1 MLSLSFLLSFKHILR
16 RVLTTICTTLT
27 FLLPLFRSTSFCAY
41 QTILYPIYSLLHV
54 DICSQPKEVG
64 PCRGYFPR
72 WYFDSSKGICLQF
85 IYGGC
90 RGNKN
95 NFEHFEEC
103 NRMCQINSEGKNG
116 ALVFLIIPSLA
127 VLLPS
132 LLFCTDNSFQPCTE

>member
-1 MLSLSFLLSFKHILR
+1 MCPRFERPKWDSLLLSSPSFSICTFFCFFMCTIFKYALTEYLSLLSLLSLPNFLFHSLR
-16 RVLTTICTTLT
+16 WT
-27 FLLPLFRSTSFCAY
+27 
-41 QTILYPIYSLLHV
+41 

-72 WYFDSSKGICLQF
+72 WYYDSSKGICLQF

-103 NRMCQINSEGKNG
+103 NRMCQINSEGKTG
-116 ALVFLIIPSLA
+116 IHFLSLPIFP
-127 VLLPS
+127 LTFLP
-132 LLFCTDNSFQPCTE
+132 L